1 MTEESVFSD
10 HKLGDSGDCD
20 KHLTHLLKVP
30 VPSFDLLPRVG
41 AAFSQSAGED
51 VWLKVC
57 LVVVVGVGVGVDV
70 GVDNI
75 LTGKCWWLMCRPLK
89 GPTSDSGE
97 MLLALNWN

>member
-20 KHLTHLLKVP
+20 KCSTHILKVP

-57 LVVVVGVGVGVDV
+57 LVVVVGVGVGVD
-70 GVDNI
+70 NI
-75 LTGKCWWLMCRPLK
+75 LTGKCWWLMCHPLK

>member
-1 MTEESVFSD
+1 M
-10 HKLGDSGDCD
+10 
-20 KHLTHLLKVP
+20 KVP

-41 AAFSQSAGED
+41 AAFSQSAGKD

-57 LVVVVGVGVGVDV
+57 LVVVVGVSVGVDV

-97 MLLALNWN
+97 MLLALNM